1 MFFAAWS
8 IFINAFAA
16 TLVPVLTEAD
26 APFFSMSIL
35 DLCIDIVYLVAMLM
49 RLRSTIIEWESG
61 RELCNLQQIQRITLH
76 SPTFWTGVVSC
87 IPLHLAVIGLLP
99 APLILAAK
107 FLRVSR
113 FIEAPPRL
121 QLIYSPMFEVL
132 RLALVLFV

>member
-61 RELCNLQQIQRITLH
+61 RELCNLQEIQRMTLH
-76 SPTFWTGVVSC
+76 SLSFWTDIVSC
-87 IPLHLAVIGLLP
+87 LPLHLAVTGLIP
-99 APLILAAK
+99 ALLILAVK
-107 FLRVSR
+107 FLRVSK
-113 FIEAPPRL
+113 FIEAP
-121 QLIYSPMFEVL
+121 
-132 RLALVLFV
+132 